1 VLATKQGLADVGC
14 TAHIVEKVKEYQ
26 DGRMDILSEGR
37 SVFRLVELLNEK
49 EYHKGI
55 VEYLGDEVS
64 DLDLEKERQL
74 IGLFDR
80 CHLLLFGQNWAEA
93 AGGEAGQLAYRMASR
108 LPIDLPDRQTL
119 LEMRSEKDRREFLQ
133 GWIARFLPEFTHR
146 QRAHQRAGGN
156 GHALN

>member
-1 VLATKQGLADVGC
+1 
-14 TAHIVEKVKEYQ
+14 
-26 DGRMDILSEGR
+26 MDILSEGR

-49 EYHKGI
+49 EYHEGI

-80 CHLLLFGQNWAEA
+80 CHLLLFGRSL
-93 AGGEAGQLAYRMASR
+93 GRLGIGEAGQLAYRMASR

-119 LEMRSEKDRREFLQ
+119 LEMRSEK
-133 GWIARFLPEFTHR
+133 GPT
-146 QRAHQRAGGN
+146 
-156 GHALN
+156 